1 MRYEASHNSDRKNL
15 LPIGNKFLSVGFY
28 LSLISIWHIETP
40 SLFAN
45 VEAAMQ
51 TKMEFFAAS
60 FATQYS

>member
-1 MRYEASHNSDRKNL
+1 
-15 LPIGNKFLSVGFY
+15 
-28 LSLISIWHIETP
+28 LSLTSILHIETP
-40 SLFAN
+40 ALFAD